1 MKRSWQLARLFL
13 SLFVVGTRVLL
24 GMAVRGWMKRGSE
37 EAYLLTEA
45 AVWAR
50 GAVAIAGA
58 RVEVSGLDHVPEDRA
73 VLYVANHQGT
83 LDIPILMGYL
93 PGTPAFVAK
102 KELFNIPVLGFWM
115 RRIGCISLDR
125 ESPRAALKSMM
136 GAAKEIRTGRRIT
149 LFPEGTRSRHPE
161 GEIAP
166 FKRGSLKLATM
177 ADAVVVPVTVEGS
190 RFLLNSS
197 GAAHFDGRVKVVVG
211 APIAVVDLDA
221 DALKSLPE
229 TVYEVIDGTRAAI
242 HMGANDGGESKF

>member
-1 MKRSWQLARLFL
+1 MKRSWQLTRLFL
-13 SLFVVGTRVLL
+13 SLFLSGLRVLT
-24 GMAVRGWMKRGSE
+24 GMTVRRWMKKGSE
-37 EAYLLTEA
+37 EPYLLTEA

-50 GAVAIAGA
+50 QAVAIGGA
-58 RVEVSGLDHVPEDRA
+58 RVQVTGLEHIPEDRA

-102 KELFNIPVLGFWM
+102 KELFTIPVLGFWM

-125 ESPRAALKSMM
+125 ESPRAALKSMK

-161 GEIAP
+161 GQIAP

-177 ADAVVVPVTVEGS
+177 AGAVVVPVTVEGS

-197 GAAHFDGRVKVVVG
+197 GAKGFDGQVKVVVG
-211 APIAVVDLDA
+211 EAIEVADLDA
-221 DALKSLPE
+221 DGLKELPE
-229 TVYEVIDGTRAAI
+229 AVYRVIDDTRVAI
-242 HMGANDGGESKF
+242 HMGGNDDGESVF